1 MHSFLPLAA
10 MGTNV
15 CYRLAFLDISPCNQM
30 MVQVHVEKEWTP
42 QLPIAEN
49 EPEADLRH
57 DSAAQSASTA
67 PRPVLG

>member
-15 CYRLAFLDISPCNQM
+15 CYGLACLDISPCNQM

-49 EPEADLRH
+49 KPSGFETRFC
-57 DSAAQSASTA
+57 
-67 PRPVLG
+67 RPIGIYGSKVCP